1 LPVPE
6 PEEVKVKKEGPMSG
20 KLIAI
25 ITVLVLLLIFVI
37 QNTQA
42 VAVKFLFWGGTTS
55 IAVTILI
62 SFGVGFLCGWIVTVL
77 RPQAKTEPPSSS
89 LSKENRKV

>member
-1 LPVPE
+1 
-6 PEEVKVKKEGPMSG
+6 MSG
-20 KLIAI
+20 KMIAI

-42 VAVKFLFWGGTTS
+42 VAVRFLFWEGTTS

-62 SFGVGFLCGWIVTVL
+62 SFGVGFLCGWSVTIL
-77 RPQAKTEPPSSS
+77 RPKAKTEARSSS
-89 LSKENRKV
+89 LSKENRKA